1 MTSVKNKSSSKS
13 VSSNSIST
21 AITFTSNSTTSSN
34 NRQQLYSSHRR
45 VGSAGRHI
53 SPSRRHISP
62 TRSVDTSGSN
72 NSYNMGRSSKDRS
85 GAFPQMPNTGSMNT
99 QSPSRI
105 LQNTP
110 PKYTHSPTRDLHH
123 RTTSSGSSSFV
134 HLPPK
139 LPNHGNVHNGT
150 FTSMPSSTV
159 PTNNNGRVKHVNAQN
174 FHSSSNNTVASNG
187 SYSSGSNRT
196 PVRHRNQYNRTSY
209 GEEELEQRQPKYY
222 AEDDHSQYTHG
233 SNFSKP
239 GFVSTPQSFNGAAST
254 AGSVN
259 SVGSGRKSTMSGG
272 SGLKDVDSF
281 FDSVKQK
288 GIAKRKRKEYARDPR
303 FQGTRKL
310 VDDLNKAIGADKRQ
324 AAIANANVEFDH
336 NDETLHNAELYLG
349 AANVLC
355 LVLSMSDKED
365 EIESICSALE
375 MVYRAEREA
384 IIISYQDVGAALVPL
399 LLRLLDRCEIG
410 RKVLAEATIEHI
422 SRILLHMTRISELR
436 VPLANH
442 QGFFSILER
451 VSTVPLSVENR
462 VLRMRLLANLANS
475 DGNKETIFE
484 RSSLLESIMKVAT
497 LDKSE
502 SAREYAA
509 AVLMDL
515 ASHPA
520 NQIEMAKIDKV
531 LGTFVKLAIVED
543 KVETREY
550 AVSGLQ
556 NLAFEKQNRKQ
567 LVTYGS
573 GVVIEAL
580 KKTTSMDANDKTR
593 RRSAGALT
601 NLACDETA
609 DLMGKH
615 AGLLKTLAHVS
626 ISDKNEDVQQRAT
639 LALTKLS
646 NSITVKMSS
655 WSNLLDA
662 LITASQCTVAD
673 GIVTAMFRVKTRAE
687 ENRTSMANHPRL
699 LETLSRIVLD
709 TEDQASPIAYK
720 DCENV
725 TKAIAHLANDPL
737 NHKVICNKHILAA
750 LVHGA
755 SLSSPAGA
763 VTRDAAILAMERMA
777 MDHSNRPMMARY
789 PGMLVSIA
797 QATEREMNEELNG
810 VPKSSASGQPRLAKP
825 LLMSLLVAM

>member
-1 MTSVKNKSSSKS
+1 
-13 VSSNSIST
+13 
-21 AITFTSNSTTSSN
+21 
-34 NRQQLYSSHRR
+34 
-45 VGSAGRHI
+45 
-53 SPSRRHISP
+53 
-62 TRSVDTSGSN
+62 
-72 NSYNMGRSSKDRS
+72 
-85 GAFPQMPNTGSMNT
+85 
-99 QSPSRI
+99 
-105 LQNTP
+105 
-110 PKYTHSPTRDLHH
+110 
-123 RTTSSGSSSFV
+123 
-134 HLPPK
+134 
-139 LPNHGNVHNGT
+139 
-150 FTSMPSSTV
+150 
-159 PTNNNGRVKHVNAQN
+159 
-174 FHSSSNNTVASNG
+174 
-187 SYSSGSNRT
+187 
-196 PVRHRNQYNRTSY
+196 
-209 GEEELEQRQPKYY
+209 
-222 AEDDHSQYTHG
+222 
-233 SNFSKP
+233 
-239 GFVSTPQSFNGAAST
+239 
-254 AGSVN
+254 
-259 SVGSGRKSTMSGG
+259 
-272 SGLKDVDSF
+272 
-281 FDSVKQK
+281 
-288 GIAKRKRKEYARDPR
+288 
-303 FQGTRKL
+303 
-310 VDDLNKAIGADKRQ
+310 
-324 AAIANANVEFDH
+324 
-336 NDETLHNAELYLG
+336 
-349 AANVLC
+349 
-355 LVLSMSDKED
+355 
-365 EIESICSALE
+365 
-375 MVYRAEREA
+375 
-384 IIISYQDVGAALVPL
+384 
-399 LLRLLDRCEIG
+399 
-410 RKVLAEATIEHI
+410 
-422 SRILLHMTRISELR
+422 
-436 VPLANH
+436 
-442 QGFFSILER
+442 
-451 VSTVPLSVENR
+451 VENR
-462 VLRMRLLANLANS
+462 VLRMRLMANLANS
-475 DGNKETIFE
+475 DGNKEAIFE
-484 RSSLLESIMKVAT
+484 RSSLLEAILKVAT

-580 KKTTSMDANDKTR
+580 KKTTSTDANDKTR

-626 ISDKNEDVQQRAT
+626 
-639 LALTKLS
+639 LS

-655 WSNLLDA
+655 WNNLLDA

-699 LETLSRIVLD
+699 LETLSRIVLGTQD
-709 TEDQASPIAYK
+709 TSDVTASPSVYK

-737 NHKVICNKHILAA
+737 NHKIICNKHILAA
-750 LVHGA
+750 LVRGA
-755 SLSSPAGA
+755 SLSSRAGA

-797 QATEREMNEELNG
+797 KATEREMNEELNG

>member
-1 MTSVKNKSSSKS
+1 
-13 VSSNSIST
+13 
-21 AITFTSNSTTSSN
+21 
-34 NRQQLYSSHRR
+34 
-45 VGSAGRHI
+45 
-53 SPSRRHISP
+53 
-62 TRSVDTSGSN
+62 VD
-72 NSYNMGRSSKDRS
+72 
-85 GAFPQMPNTGSMNT
+85 
-99 QSPSRI
+99 
-105 LQNTP
+105 
-110 PKYTHSPTRDLHH
+110 
-123 RTTSSGSSSFV
+123 
-134 HLPPK
+134 
-139 LPNHGNVHNGT
+139 
-150 FTSMPSSTV
+150 
-159 PTNNNGRVKHVNAQN
+159 
-174 FHSSSNNTVASNG
+174 
-187 SYSSGSNRT
+187 
-196 PVRHRNQYNRTSY
+196 
-209 GEEELEQRQPKYY
+209 E
-222 AEDDHSQYTHG
+222 
-233 SNFSKP
+233 
-239 GFVSTPQSFNGAAST
+239 
-254 AGSVN
+254 
-259 SVGSGRKSTMSGG
+259 
-272 SGLKDVDSF
+272 
-281 FDSVKQK
+281 
-288 GIAKRKRKEYARDPR
+288 
-303 FQGTRKL
+303 
-310 VDDLNKAIGADKRQ
+310 LNKAIGADKRQ
-324 AAIANANVEFDH
+324 AAIATANVEFDH
-336 NDETLHNAELYLG
+336 NDEMQHNAELYLG

-355 LVLSMSDKED
+355 LVLSMSDRED

-384 IIISYQDVGAALVPL
+384 IIISYQDVGSALVPL
-399 LLRLLDRCEIG
+399 LLRLLDRCEVG
-410 RKVLAEATIEHI
+410 RNVLAEATIEHI

-442 QGFFSILER
+442 PGMLSTLER
-451 VSTVPLSVENR
+451 VSTLPLSVENR

-484 RSSLLESIMKVAT
+484 QSSLLESIMKVAT

-502 SAREYAA
+502 NAREYAA

-556 NLAFEKQNRKQ
+556 NLAFEKANRRQ

-626 ISDKNEDVQQRAT
+626 VSDTNDDVQQRAT

-699 LETLSRIVLD
+699 LETLSRIVLNTQD
-709 TEDQASPIAYK
+709 KASPVAYK

-755 SLSSPAGA
+755 SLSSPAGS

-797 QATEREMNEELNG
+797 KATEREMNEELNG

>member
-1 MTSVKNKSSSKS
+1 MSSAKKSSSKS
-13 VSSNSIST
+13 VSSNSINT
-21 AITFTSNSTTSSN
+21 ATTFTSNSTASST
-34 NRQQLYSSHRR
+34 NRQYLSHRG
-45 VGSAGRHI
+45 VGSARNV
-53 SPSRRHISP
+53 SPA
-62 TRSVDTSGSN
+62 RSIDTDRSS

-85 GAFPQMPNTGSMNT
+85 GAFPQMPHSSTASSMNT
-99 QSPSRI
+99 PSPSRI
-105 LQNTP
+105 RQLTP
-110 PKYTHSPTRDLHH
+110 PKYSQSPTRDPSH
-123 RTTSSGSSSFV
+123 RTSTASPSFV
-134 HLPPK
+134 PLPPK
-139 LPNHGNVHNGT
+139 LPSHGNVHNNT
-150 FTSMPSSTV
+150 FTPTPSSTV
-159 PTNNNGRVKHVNAQN
+159 PTNNNNGRVKNVNPQIYQT
-174 FHSSSNNTVASNG
+174 SSNNTVASNG
-187 SYSSGSNRT
+187 SYHSSNSGSRGT
-196 PVRHRNQYNRTSY
+196 PVRHRHHYNGNSY
-209 GEEELEQRQPKYY
+209 AAEELEQRQPKFY

-239 GFVSTPQSFNGAAST
+239 GFVSTPNGASSV

-259 SVGSGRKSTMSGG
+259 SVGSGRRSTVSGG
-272 SGLKDVDSF
+272 SGMKDVDNII
-281 FDSVKQK
+281 DSVKQK
-288 GIAKRKRKEYARDPR
+288 GIAKRKRKEFARDPR

-310 VDDLNKAIGADKRQ
+310 VDELNKAIGADKRQ
-324 AAIANANVEFDH
+324 AAIATANVEFDH
-336 NDETLHNAELYLG
+336 NDEMQHNAELYLG

-355 LVLSMSDKED
+355 LVLSMSDRED

-384 IIISYQDVGAALVPL
+384 IIISYQDVGSALVPL
-399 LLRLLDRCEIG
+399 LLRLLDRCEVG
-410 RKVLAEATIEHI
+410 RNVLAEATIEHI

-436 VPLANH
+436 VPLANLP
-442 QGFFSILER
+442 GMLSMLER
-451 VSTVPLSVENR
+451 VSTLPLSVENR

-484 RSSLLESIMKVAT
+484 QSSLLESIMKVAT

-502 SAREYAA
+502 NAREYAA

-556 NLAFEKQNRKQ
+556 NLAFEKANRRQ

-615 AGLLKTLAHVS
+615 AGLLKTLAQVS
-626 ISDKNEDVQQRAT
+626 VSDTNDDVQQRAT

-709 TEDQASPIAYK
+709 TQDKASPVAYK

-737 NHKVICNKHILAA
+737 NHKVICNKHILSA

-797 QATEREMNEELNG
+797 KATEREMNEELNG

>member
-1 MTSVKNKSSSKS
+1 MR
-13 VSSNSIST
+13 
-21 AITFTSNSTTSSN
+21 N
-34 NRQQLYSSHRR
+34 N
-45 VGSAGRHI
+45 
-53 SPSRRHISP
+53 SP
-62 TRSVDTSGSN
+62 TRSVDTSVSS
-72 NSYNMGRSSKDRS
+72 NSYNNMGRSTKDRS
-85 GAFPQMPNTGSMNT
+85 GAFPQMPQSSNSGTLNAP
-99 QSPSRI
+99 SPSR
-105 LQNTP
+105 LLRQTTP
-110 PKYTHSPTRDLHH
+110 PRSHQSPTRDPAH
-123 RTTSSGSSSFV
+123 RTSASPSFV
-134 HLPPK
+134 PLPPK
-139 LPNHGNVHNGT
+139 LPSHGNAHNGA
-150 FTSMPSSTV
+150 FPSSSLTL
-159 PTNNNGRVKHVNAQN
+159 PNNSSNGRSNYHY
-174 FHSSSNNTVASNG
+174 SSNSTVASNG
-187 SYSSGSNRT
+187 SYHSSNSGSRGT
-196 PVRHRNQYNRTSY
+196 PARHRSQINGNSY
-209 GEEELEQRQPKYY
+209 PAEELEQRQPKYY
-222 AEDDHSQYTHG
+222 AEDDHSHYTQG
-233 SNFSKP
+233 SNLSKP
-239 GFVSTPQSFNGAAST
+239 GFVSTPQHFNGAASV

-259 SVGSGRKSTMSGG
+259 SVGSGRRSVKSG
-272 SGLKDVDSF
+272 SGIKDVDSF
-281 FDSVKQK
+281 IDSVKQK
-288 GIAKRKRKEYARDPR
+288 GIAKRKRKEFARDPR
-303 FQGTRKL
+303 YQGTRKL
-310 VDDLNKAIGADKRQ
+310 VDDLQKAISPEKRQ
-324 AAIANANVEFDH
+324 AAITKANIEFDH
-336 NDETLHNAELYLG
+336 NNEMQHNAELYLG

-355 LVLSMSDKED
+355 LVLSMCDQED

-399 LLRLLDRCEIG
+399 LLRLLERCEVG
-410 RKVLAEATIEHI
+410 RNILAETTIEHI

-436 VPLANH
+436 VPLAGH
-442 QGFFSILER
+442 QGLFDALER
-451 VSTVPLSVENR
+451 VATLPLSVENR

-475 DGNKETIFE
+475 DGNKEIIFE
-484 RSSLLESIMKVAT
+484 HSSLLESTMKVAT
-497 LDKSE
+497 LDNSDN
-502 SAREYAA
+502 AREYAA

-556 NLAFEKQNRKQ
+556 NLAFEKKNRRQ
-567 LVTYGS
+567 LVMYGS

-580 KKTTSMDANDKTR
+580 KKTTNMDTNDKTR

-609 DLMGKH
+609 DLMGTH

-626 ISDKNEDVQQRAT
+626 VTDKNADVQQRAT

-646 NSITVKMSS
+646 NSITVNMSS
-655 WSNLLDA
+655 WGTLLDA

-687 ENRTSMANHPRL
+687 ENRTSMANHPHL
-699 LETLSRIVLD
+699 LETLSRIVLETQD
-709 TEDQASPIAYK
+709 DVGASPVVYK

-797 QATEREMNEELNG
+797 KATEREMNEELNG
-810 VPKSSASGQPRLAKP
+810 VGKSSASGQPRLAKP